1 MIEASISPIS
11 SRSMKLY
18 RIGVRPPR
26 SSAIQ
31 PMNRAWL
38 AMRSSSPVS
47 TRMYSA
53 RRGTS
58 TSSSFSNAIT
68 GDHSQNSELTYSSGS
83 TWLMM
88 WW

>member
-1 MIEASISPIS
+1 
-11 SRSMKLY
+11 MKLH
-18 RIGVRPPR
+18 RMGVRPPR

-38 AMRSSSPVS
+38 AIRFSSVER

-58 TSSSFSNAIT
+58 TSSSFSKAMT
-68 GDHSQNSELTYSSGS
+68 PGHSQNSELTYSSGS
-83 TWLMM
+83 R
-88 WW
+88 

>member
-1 MIEASISPIS
+1 MS
-11 SRSMKLY
+11 
-18 RIGVRPPR
+18 PPR

-31 PMNRAWL
+31 PWNSAWL
-38 AMRSSSPVS
+38 ETRSSSPVS

-53 RRGTS
+53 RRGTW

-68 GDHSQNSELTYSSGS
+68 GAHSMNSELTYSSGS